1 MVQSALQSRV
11 VVMGNEKL
19 RSRMIDELKPVVNK
33 LEEIEDVTK
42 LDADTAKEL
51 EAIFELTQ
59 QWE

>member
-11 VVMGNEKL
+11 VVMENEKL
-19 RSRMIDELKPVVNK
+19 RARMIEELKPVVNK

-51 EAIFELTQ
+51 KAIFELTE

>member
-19 RSRMIDELKPVVNK
+19 RSRMIDKLKPVVNK
-33 LEEIEDVTK
+33 LEEIEDITK
-42 LDADTAKEL
+42 LDEDTAREL
-51 EAIFELTQ
+51 KAIFELTQ

>member
-1 MVQSALQSRV
+1 
-11 VVMGNEKL
+11 MGNEKL

-42 LDADTAKEL
+42 LDAETAREL
-51 EAIFELTQ
+51 KAIFELTQ

>member
-1 MVQSALQSRV
+1 MVQSSLQSRV

-33 LEEIEDVTK
+33 LDEIEDVTK
-42 LDADTAKEL
+42 LDANIAEEHK
-51 EAIFELTQ
+51 AIFELTQ